1 MRRSITLLL
10 HLLMCFLFAAG
21 IQGKPEAGKDWV
33 EVPALGVGLC
43 VNNLFQ
49 SNMVIQRDKP
59 VRVWGW
65 ASVGEK
71 VTVSFAGQTK
81 TVEAGRSRSWQV
93 ELSAMEASSSL
104 DQPSRRVMV
113 GA

>member
-1 MRRSITLLL
+1 MKNILPLFLTLTLV
-10 HLLMCFLFAAG
+10 LFCPICVQA
-21 IQGKPEAGKDWV
+21 KPEEGKDWV
-33 EVPALGVGLC
+33 EVPTIGDGLC